1 MSSRRTRG
9 RRCCRTRRSA
19 VSAIRKTWRRLYA
32 FSAPTRPPSSQARSS
47 SSTVGWGCEWT
58 CWKPE
63 RGLSRGRAWPGAD
76 KEGLDIAGSE
86 GGGSRGN
93 KGFPGAENGRPRI
106 VITGMGA
113 VTPLGNTAESS
124 WEALIAGT
132 SGAGPITHFDHSQYS
147 VHFACELKDFDPT
160 EWIEYKQARRMDRFA
175 QMVVA
180 AARQAEADAGLDIAK
195 EPDRI
200 GASVATGIGGLQ
212 AYQDCYDTLR
222 ERGPDRV
229 NPFSIPAIIPN
240 MGAAWVSMQLGTK
253 GPLNSQC
260 TACAA
265 SNMSIGESVDAIR
278 LGRADVMLCGGTEAP
293 VTEVGIAGFSAMR
306 ALSRRNDAPESASR
320 PFDAGRDGFVM
331 GEAGAVVVLEELE
344 HARARGAKIYAELL
358 GYGVSSDARHIT
370 EPDPTGENPARAMTM
385 AFGDAGIGP
394 DEIDYINAHGTSTPL
409 GDASETRVLKIAL
422 GEENARK
429 TPVSSTKGAT
439 GHCLG
444 AAGAVEAIFSILA
457 VRDGVLPPTINY
469 EEPDPACDLD
479 YIPNEA
485 READVRTGVSNSFGF
500 GGHNATIV
508 VRRFE
513 D

>member
-1 MSSRRTRG
+1 MNGANLNG
-9 RRCCRTRRSA
+9 RRR
-19 VSAIRKTWRRLYA
+19 V
-32 FSAPTRPPSSQARSS
+32 
-47 SSTVGWGCEWT
+47 
-58 CWKPE
+58 
-63 RGLSRGRAWPGAD
+63 
-76 KEGLDIAGSE
+76 
-86 GGGSRGN
+86 
-93 KGFPGAENGRPRI
+93 
-106 VITGMGA
+106 VITGLGA
-113 VTPLGNTAESS
+113 LTPLGNDVETS
-124 WEALIAGT
+124 WENLVAGR
-132 SGAGPITHFDHSQYS
+132 SGAGEITQFDSSQYS
-147 VHFACELKDFDPT
+147 VHFACEVKDFDAT
-160 EWIEYKQARRMDRFA
+160 EFIDRKQARRMDRFA
-175 QMVVA
+175 HLVVA
-180 AARQAEADAGLDIAK
+180 AARLAERDAGLDIAS

-200 GASVATGIGGLQ
+200 GAAIATGIGGLK
-212 AYQDCYDTLR
+212 AFQDCHSELL

-229 NPFSIPAIIPN
+229 NPFSIPEIIPN
-240 MGAAWVSMQLGTK
+240 MGAAWVSMQLGTQ
-253 GPLNSQC
+253 GPLSSQC

-265 SNMSIGESVDAIR
+265 SNMSIGDGADAIR

-306 ALSRRNDAPESASR
+306 ALSRRNDDPEKASR
-320 PFDAGRDGFVM
+320 PFDAQRDGFVM
-331 GEAGAVVVLEELE
+331 GEAGAVVVLEDLE
-344 HARARGAKIYAELL
+344 HAQARGAKIYAELL

-370 EPDPTGENPARAMTM
+370 EPDPSGRNPARAMTM

-444 AAGAVEAIFSILA
+444 AAGGVEAIFSILA

-479 YIPNEA
+479 YIPNES
-485 READVRTGVSNSFGF
+485 RKADVRTAVSNSFGF

>member
-1 MSSRRTRG
+1 
-9 RRCCRTRRSA
+9 
-19 VSAIRKTWRRLYA
+19 
-32 FSAPTRPPSSQARSS
+32 
-47 SSTVGWGCEWT
+47 
-58 CWKPE
+58 
-63 RGLSRGRAWPGAD
+63 
-76 KEGLDIAGSE
+76 
-86 GGGSRGN
+86 
-93 KGFPGAENGRPRI
+93 
-106 VITGMGA
+106 VITGLGA
-113 VTPLGNTAESS
+113 VTPLGVDVEST
-124 WEALIAGT
+124 WENLLAGR
-132 SGAGPITHFDHSQYS
+132 SGAGEITQFDSSRFS
-147 VHFACELKDFDPT
+147 VHFACEVKGFEPT
-160 EWIEYKQARRMDRFA
+160 EYIDRKQARRMDRFA
-175 QMVVA
+175 HLIVA
-180 AARQAEADAGLDIAK
+180 AARQAEKDSGIDIEA
-195 EPDRI
+195 EAPRI
-200 GASVATGIGGLQ
+200 GAAIATGIGGLK
-212 AYQDCYDTLR
+212 AFQDCHSELL

-229 NPFSIPAIIPN
+229 NPFSIPEIIPN

-253 GPLNSQC
+253 GPLSSQC

-265 SNMSIGESVDAIR
+265 SNMAIGDGLDAIR

-306 ALSRRNDAPESASR
+306 ALSRRNDDPEAASR

-344 HARARGAKIYAELL
+344 HAKARGAKIYAELL
-358 GYGVSSDARHIT
+358 GYGVSSDAQHIT
-370 EPDPTGENPARAMTM
+370 EPDPSGVNPARAMTM
-385 AFGDAGIGP
+385 AFGDASVSE

-409 GDASETRVLKIAL
+409 GDSAETRVIKLAL

-444 AAGAVEAIFSILA
+444 AAGAVEAMFTILA
-457 VRDGVLPPTINY
+457 VNRGALPPTINY
-469 EEPDPACDLD
+469 DEPDPECDLD